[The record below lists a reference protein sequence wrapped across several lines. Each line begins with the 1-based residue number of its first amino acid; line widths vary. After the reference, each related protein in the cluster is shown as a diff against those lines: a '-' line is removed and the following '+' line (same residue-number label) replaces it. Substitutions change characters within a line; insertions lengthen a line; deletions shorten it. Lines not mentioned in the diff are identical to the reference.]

1 MRRRHTDVDCCLQR
15 KKRNDPTAEQ
25 QSKTVTSMQGN
36 HDAANNY
43 HNEQKNHQK
52 TESQA
57 KFFADDWK
65 NKIGVRIRQ
74 IEHLLSAVAQSKP
87 FHPTAAPGDQS
98 LHLLQSG
105 VVLVVLRM
113 KKCGEPPHAFRDL
126 RRNED

>member
-1 MRRRHTDVDCCLQR
+1 MQR
-15 KKRNDPTAEQ
+15 
-25 QSKTVTSMQGN
+25 N

-52 TESQA
+52 TEPQA

-65 NKIGVRIRQ
+65 NKIGVCVRQ
-74 IEHLLSAVAQSKP
+74 IQHLLATVPQSEAV
-87 FHPTAAPGDQS
+87 HPAAAPGDQR

-113 KKCGEPPHAFRDL
+113 KKRGEAPHALGDS
-126 RRNED
+126 RRNEDEPTQCRESKPAKP